1 MVGVSHYERLLCH
14 TMTVYD
20 LQEVAPDDFTGSKS
34 DGRQWIVIAERIP
47 CRVGGS
53 PAQIQQ
59 LTGRQASAQDFL
71 LHTLYA
77 GLKPGMRVKIEQP
90 EFADDLYEVGKPV
103 PVYGAEH
110 LHHYEVVIRLI
121 DAITGREDEI

>member
-1 MVGVSHYERLLCH
+1 MADLSHYERLLCH
-14 TMTVYD
+14 SVTVYD
-20 LQEVAPDDFTGSKS
+20 LQGAAEDAFTGGKS
-34 DGRQWIVIAERIP
+34 ESREWVPIAQHIP

-59 LTGRQASAQDFL
+59 LTGRQADAQDFL
-71 LHTLYA
+71 LHTLYS

-103 PVYGAEH
+103 PVYGAER

-121 DAITGREDEI
+121 DAITGQEDEI